1 MLPWFLSMRIRF
13 LLAVTALF
21 FGATP
26 LGAQEADSNTGTSAD
41 ANAAPPTPATQP
53 KAAPKSAATV
63 KPKTKPKAKT
73 KKKPAAKSKKPTKT
87 PTVPGADQVSEEE
100 RAAIAVARQQYKQ
113 DVAEWIG
120 KTSTAKM
127 HEERPQALLR
137 SVVVLKF
144 SVNSAGKLVKSTVRR
159 SNRDRE
165 AEEAAMAS
173 LKEASPLPKPPAIL
187 VRHGPVEMHETW
199 LFNKDGRFQIR
210 STAQK
215 QMDH

>member
-1 MLPWFLSMRIRF
+1 MKMRF

-21 FGATP
+21 CGATP
-26 LGAQEADSNTGTSAD
+26 LGAQEVDSNTGTSAE
-41 ANAAPPTPATQP
+41 ANAAPAKQP
-53 KAAPKSAATV
+53 KAAPKSAATA
-63 KPKTKPKAKT
+63 KPKTKPKAKPKT
-73 KKKPAAKSKKPTKT
+73 KKKPAAKSKKPAKA
-87 PTVPGADQVSEEE
+87 PTVPRADHISEEE

-127 HEERPQALLR
+127 HQERPQALLR

-144 SVNSAGKLVKSTVRR
+144 SVNAQGKVVKSSVRR